1 MRVELGVEDVVKD
14 RSMKV
19 SNCYDTWWI
28 NALSYDQLFTPVIRS
43 LMSDAGVH
51 LNLQVHSSI

>member
-19 SNCYDTWWI
+19 SYDT
-28 NALSYDQLFTPVIRS
+28 
-43 LMSDAGVH
+43 LMVDKIMISCLPLLLGV
-51 LNLQVHSSI
+51 

>member
-19 SNCYDTWWI
+19 SYDTWWI